1 MNRTEIITLA
11 ILPSNVA
18 ELASI
23 ADLSSPFKTAAL
35 AVAVMCNYEKDVQA
49 TLDMINY
56 LRGPRP
62 LLPYDVQFLRDR
74 LGGKGHVPRSYIMGT
89 SPDNDYTPSAP
100 YQIAVSD
107 NPYSYPQSD
116 YATLYLKSSGA
127 DSPRPVSLR
136 LKPSEGKW
144 YLWEHTFLAD
154 IRMPKSA
161 NPWA

>member
-1 MNRTEIITLA
+1 MNKSETFTFES
-11 ILPSNVA
+11 LPANVA
-18 ELASI
+18 ELSAM
-23 ADLSSPFKTAAL
+23 ADMSSPFKTAAL
-35 AVAVMCNYEKDVQA
+35 AVLVMCNYEKDVQA
-49 TLDMINY
+49 TLEMINF

-74 LGGKGHVPRSYIMGT
+74 LGGKGYVPRSYLLGT
-89 SPDNDYTPSAP
+89 SPDNDYTPAAP
-100 YQIAVSD
+100 YQVVVSD
-107 NPYSYPQSD
+107 NPYSYPSPD

-154 IRMPKSA
+154 IRTPKSA